1 MDIAN
6 DITSLVGNTPLVKL
20 NRIRKFFNCYPE
32 IIAKLESFNPSASVK
47 DRIAYS
53 MLCKAE
59 EEGLI
64 TPDKTTLIEATSGNT
79 GIALAMVAAA
89 KGYKL
94 ILTMP
99 DTMSIERRAMLRA
112 YGAELQL
119 TPGKEGMKGALD
131 LANELSSSIANSYQF
146 NQFENFANPDIHER
160 TTAQEIWAQSNN
172 NLDGLVTG
180 VGTGGTITGCARFLK
195 KVVTASDGKEALKLF
210 KDYEPDLVV
219 LDVMMPKLDGYGVCQ
234 ELRKDSDVPIV
245 MLTALGDVADRITG
259 LELGADDYVVKPFS
273 PKELEARI
281 RCVLRRI
288 DKEQIPGM
296 PNSGLILVTD
306 IKIDTN
312 RRQVFK
318 SDERI
323 RLTGMEF
330 SLLELLVSR
339 SGEPFSRGEILKEV
353 WGYTPE
359 RHVDTRVVDVHIS
372 RLRSK
377 LEADPANPELILT
390 ARGTGYLFQRIVDIA
405 PFDGK

>member
-1 MDIAN
+1 MEIAN

-20 NRIRKFFNCYPE
+20 NRIKKYFDCYPE

-119 TPGKEGMKGALD
+119 TPGKDGMKGALD
-131 LANELSSSIANSYQF
+131 LANELSSTITNSYQF

-160 TTAQEIWAQSNN
+160 TTAQEIWSQSNN

-180 VGTGGTITGCARFLK
+180 VGTGGPITGCARFLK
-195 KVVTASDGKEALKLF
+195 KVNPNCKIYAVEPKKSAVISGEKAGSHSIQGIGAGFVPKVLNTKL
-210 KDYEPDLVV
+210 
-219 LDVMMPKLDGYGVCQ
+219 
-234 ELRKDSDVPIV
+234 
-245 MLTALGDVADRITG
+245 
-259 LELGADDYVVKPFS
+259 
-273 PKELEARI
+273 
-281 RCVLRRI
+281 I
-288 DKEQIPGM
+288 DEI
-296 PNSGLILVTD
+296 
-306 IKIDTN
+306 IKIDD
-312 RRQVFK
+312 
-318 SDERI
+318 DEAFYYG
-323 RLTGMEF
+323 RLLARLEG
-330 SLLELLVSR
+330 LLSGISSGAALAATIKIGKRKELMNKRLIVILPSF
-339 SGEPFSRGEILKEV
+339 GERYLS
-353 WGYTPE
+353 
-359 RHVDTRVVDVHIS
+359 
-372 RLRSK
+372 
-377 LEADPANPELILT
+377 T
-390 ARGTGYLFQRIVDIA
+390 AMFESNTSIQARKDGYL
-405 PFDGK
+405 

>member
-1 MDIAN
+1 MEIAN

-20 NRIRKFFNCYPE
+20 NRIKKYFNCYPE

-59 EEGLI
+59 EKGLI

-119 TPGKEGMKGALD
+119 TPGEEGMQGALD
-131 LANELSSSIANSYQF
+131 LANNLSSSIANSYQF

-160 TTAQEIWAQSNN
+160 TTAQEIWTQSNN

-195 KVVTASDGKEALKLF
+195 KVNPSCKIYAV
-210 KDYEPDLVV
+210 EPKKSAVISGEKAGSHSIQGIGAGFLPKV
-219 LDVMMPKLDGYGVCQ
+219 LDTELIDEIIKVDDDEAFYYGRLLARLEGLLSGISSGAALAATIKIGERKELLNKRLIVILPSFGERYLSTAMFESNTSIQARKDGY
-234 ELRKDSDVPIV
+234 L
-245 MLTALGDVADRITG
+245 
-259 LELGADDYVVKPFS
+259 
-273 PKELEARI
+273 
-281 RCVLRRI
+281 
-288 DKEQIPGM
+288 
-296 PNSGLILVTD
+296 
-306 IKIDTN
+306 
-312 RRQVFK
+312 
-318 SDERI
+318 
-323 RLTGMEF
+323 
-330 SLLELLVSR
+330 
-339 SGEPFSRGEILKEV
+339 
-353 WGYTPE
+353 
-359 RHVDTRVVDVHIS
+359 
-372 RLRSK
+372 
-377 LEADPANPELILT
+377 
-390 ARGTGYLFQRIVDIA
+390 
-405 PFDGK
+405 

>member
-1 MDIAN
+1 MEIAN

-20 NRIRKFFNCYPE
+20 NRIRKYFNCYPE

-119 TPGKEGMKGALD
+119 TPGEEGMKGALD
-131 LANELSSSIANSYQF
+131 LANELSSTIANSYQF

-160 TTAQEIWAQSNN
+160 TTAQEIWSQSNN

-195 KVVTASDGKEALKLF
+195 EVNPNCKIYAVEPKKSAVISGEKAGSHSIQGIGAGFVPKVLNTKL
-210 KDYEPDLVV
+210 
-219 LDVMMPKLDGYGVCQ
+219 
-234 ELRKDSDVPIV
+234 
-245 MLTALGDVADRITG
+245 
-259 LELGADDYVVKPFS
+259 
-273 PKELEARI
+273 
-281 RCVLRRI
+281 I
-288 DKEQIPGM
+288 DEI
-296 PNSGLILVTD
+296 
-306 IKIDTN
+306 IKIDD
-312 RRQVFK
+312 
-318 SDERI
+318 DEAFYYG
-323 RLTGMEF
+323 RLLARLEG
-330 SLLELLVSR
+330 LLSGISSGAALAATIKIGKRKELMNKRLIVILPSF
-339 SGEPFSRGEILKEV
+339 GERYLS
-353 WGYTPE
+353 
-359 RHVDTRVVDVHIS
+359 
-372 RLRSK
+372 
-377 LEADPANPELILT
+377 T
-390 ARGTGYLFQRIVDIA
+390 AMFESNTSIQARKDGYL
-405 PFDGK
+405 